1 MLTGIILAGGQNSRM
16 HGMNKALLTYEGER
30 FIERQMREMRTICE
44 DVIVVTNDASVYTSW
59 AKPDMIYIPDIYRGH
74 GPLGGFHAAF
84 SMVKTDFAWVVG
96 CDIPKLSPAAAEKML
111 SHLAASEYDA
121 VLPVVDGK
129 HQMLH
134 GVYRPQRMLPSI
146 IERLESGQYRLSG
159 LLDSIDWL
167 GLRESD
173 WLEAGFDI
181 HFTEDVDTPM
191 QYLELLQEERRAD
204 GDVSGPV

>member
-30 FIERQMREMRTICE
+30 FIERQTREMRTICE

-59 AKPDMIYIPDIYRGH
+59 TKPDMIYIPDIYKGH
-74 GPLGGFHAAF
+74 GPLSGFHAAF
-84 SMVKTDFAWVVG
+84 SMVKTEFAWVVG
-96 CDIPKLSPAAAEKML
+96 CDIPKLSSAAAEKML
-111 SHLAASEYDA
+111 SLLAASDYGA

-181 HFTEDVDTPM
+181 QFTEDVDTPM
-191 QYLELLQEERRAD
+191 QYLDLLQEERRAD
-204 GDVSGPV
+204 GDVTGPV